1 MKNWRLV
8 LCAAIFVFGC
18 GGRVVAQEESETTA
32 AGAAAVVREQSA
44 RDKFIAAS
52 RALPPPRVVPA
63 FTLPAPRQTAGGN
76 SARQQDPYTALTPK
90 EKFNNGVR
98 VAFLNPGPYIGSAFG
113 AFFAQR
119 GEPDRPFKSRGDN
132 FVDGVSRFNRNFTRQ
147 ATAQILG
154 AGVYPIIFKQDPRYF
169 RSTKRGVG
177 RRILYAVSRSVITRG
192 DSGRA
197 QFNVSNVAGLLT
209 SAALANAYERST
221 PDAFDAQGR
230 VTRVNDRVG
239 FGPTFT
245 NFGQSL
251 AIDAATNIVFDE
263 FQLGSKLGR
272 AIGKLFGR

>member
-1 MKNWRLV
+1 MTKNWRLV
-8 LCAAIFVFGC
+8 LCAAIFVFGYS
-18 GGRVVAQEESETTA
+18 GRGVAQEETESAATT
-32 AGAAAVVREQSA
+32 AVVREQSA
-44 RDKFIAAS
+44 GDKFIAAGA
-52 RALPPPRVVPA
+52 ALPPPRGA
-63 FTLPAPRQTAGGN
+63 STFTPPTPRQTAGGN
-76 SARQQDPYTALTPK
+76 SARQQNPYTALTPK

-113 AFFAQR
+113 AYFTQR
-119 GEPDRPFKSRGDN
+119 GEPDRPFKSRDDN

-169 RSTKRGVG
+169 RSTKRGFG
-177 RRILYAVSRSVITRG
+177 RRLLYAATRSVITRG

-230 VTRVNDRVG
+230 VTSVNDRVG
-239 FGPTFT
+239 FGPTFS